1 MTFID
6 YATVWFEMTEIKNES
21 TVNISHQVDLVWLT
35 RYPCPR
41 KIITDNGAEFKKDF
55 RTISTDYGV
64 KLTKTTVKNPQA
76 NGVLERVHLT
86 ICN

>member
-6 YATVWFEMTEIKNES
+6 PSTRWFEITEIKNKN
-21 TVNISHQVDLVWLT
+21 TVNISHQVDIVWLT
-35 RYPCPR
+35 RYPRPR

-64 KLTKTTVKNPQA
+64 KLTKTTVKIHKPMGYSN
-76 NGVLERVHLT
+76 EYT
-86 ICN
+86 